1 MFVIDGKVITPK
13 TDGAILK
20 GITRDTILHILTY
33 MNIPFEERV
42 ITISEVLAANKNGSL
57 KEIFGVGT
65 AALVVPVK
73 ELTYKDETILVETP
87 KASSIGSILKKE
99 IEDLRAGTVADT
111 NGWLVPV
118 VGI

>member
-1 MFVIDGKVITPK
+1 
-13 TDGAILK
+13 
-20 GITRDTILHILTY
+20 
-33 MNIPFEERV
+33 V

-73 ELTYKDETILVETP
+73 ELTYKDETIFVEAPT
-87 KASSIGSILKKE
+87 ASSIGSILKKE
-99 IEDLRAGTVADT
+99 IEDLRAGTVVD
-111 NGWLVPV
+111 NLGWLVPV

>member
-1 MFVIDGKVITPK
+1 
-13 TDGAILK
+13 
-20 GITRDTILHILTY
+20 
-33 MNIPFEERV
+33 
-42 ITISEVLAANKNGSL
+42 VLAANKNGSL

-99 IEDLRAGTVADT
+99 IEDLRAGTVADKL
-111 NGWLVPV
+111 GWLVPV
-118 VGI
+118 VGIDVV